1 MYIPRHIRQT
11 YYHTGKEIMIFSKA
25 PVARSIEMQFS
36 IGGGFDIP
44 TASFIE
50 AVDGEMAML
59 SGKNLVNSIMGPEN
73 AFKTGVI
80 NFIEGKVL
88 NNYPG
93 NVLIIFDTEGS
104 FTYVR
109 INRFIKQTYPRYGRL
124 INDLNTD
131 LIQMV
136 KQDELAGDKFF
147 EMMKEVAAE
156 RFKDKGGFK
165 TTAYVDTD
173 GSLFKTKPAIGV
185 LIDSF
190 TEMKFDVLAVKMTD
204 KNEVGSSE
212 TLTVPMQAAKIKSE
226 MITQYP
232 KICRSGSIYISQV
245 AHMDTKVEINM
256 YAPKPH
262 KLAFSKSGT
271 VAKGVTGKFK
281 FINNNLYEIQG
292 YAPLYKGTGKADRV
306 AMYPL
311 NDSDKEAGTVD
322 LMVVHLTQTRNKT
335 GPSGP
340 VISLV
345 ISQSAGV
352 LEALTDFYNVK
363 VIRGNYGI
371 GGNNLSYWLELCPDV
386 KLSRTTVRTK
396 LDESYRLRRGVEIM
410 HSMAQYQAYHNITN
424 EAYLVKPDELYAS
437 LIEKGYDWNVLLDTV
452 NFHTYEENKLEFRK
466 SLSLLDLL
474 RLHSGE
480 NDKAWYEAWLGRYHA
495 QIAAGGVTCY
505 PK

>member
-1 MYIPRHIRQT
+1 
-11 YYHTGKEIMIFSKA
+11 MIFSKA
-25 PVARSIEMQFS
+25 PAARAIEIQYS

-50 AVDGEMAML
+50 AKDGEMAML
-59 SGKNLVNSIMGPEN
+59 SGKNLINSIMGPEN
-73 AFKTGVI
+73 SFKTGVI

-93 NVLIIFDTEGS
+93 NTLVIYDTEGS
-104 FTYVR
+104 FTYQR
-109 INRFIKQTYPRYGRL
+109 INRMIRQTYPRYDTL
-124 INDLNTD
+124 VNDRNTD
-131 LIQMV
+131 LVQMV
-136 KQDELAGDKFF
+136 KGDELAGDKFF
-147 EMMKEVAAE
+147 EIMKEMSLE
-156 RFKDKGGFK
+156 RAKDKSGYK
-165 TTAYVDTD
+165 TTAYIDTD
-173 GSLFKTKPAIGV
+173 GSLYKVKPAIGV

-190 TEMKFDVLAVKMTD
+190 TEMKFDVLAAKMID

-212 TLTVPMQAAKIKSE
+212 TLTAAMQAAKIKSE

-232 KICRSGSIYISQV
+232 KICRAGSIFISQV
-245 AHMDTKVEINM
+245 AHMDTKVEISM

-292 YAPLYKGTGKADRV
+292 YAPLHKGTGKADKV
-306 AMYPL
+306 ALYPL
-311 NDSDKEAGTVD
+311 NESDKELGTVD

-340 VISLV
+340 VVSLV
-345 ISQSAGV
+345 ISQSTGV
-352 LEALTDFYNVK
+352 QEGLTDFYNIK

-371 GGNNLSYWLELCPDV
+371 EGSNVSYVVALCPDI
-386 KLSRTTVRTK
+386 KLSRTTVRAK
-396 LDESYRLRRGVEIM
+396 LAESYKLRRATEIT
-410 HSMAQYQAYHNITN
+410 HSLAQFQSYHNFEN
-424 EAYLVKPDELYAS
+424 PAYWVTPAELYTS
-437 LIEKGYDWNVLLDTV
+437 LIEKGYDWDVLLDTV
-452 NFHTYEENKLEFRK
+452 NFHTFEENKLEFRK

-480 NDKAWYEAWLGRYHA
+480 NDKAWYDSWLGRYHA
-495 QIAAGGVTCY
+495 QIKAGGVTCY